1 MSRIRERKTN
11 EKRRK
16 LLGGAAGAGA
26 LAALGYG
33 VPESVR
39 AQSVTIQAL
48 LNSLLMPESLRPMVV
63 EATNTRV
70 ELAPYTSVTD
80 VVAKLTAPG
89 GTARFDLMGTL
100 TNVLRGP
107 GLGEREGQE
116 KLYPLDLS
124 LIPNA
129 AGILPAFKRDIL
141 ARAGKTYSLPMA
153 WGYESVIY
161 NTDKVPTGDAL
172 TQSWKLIFDDKYKG
186 RLAWRDDAHGMIMT
200 AALALG
206 HKDPAK
212 LAGSDVR
219 EVGKFLIDRKKN
231 IRTMWTKFGE
241 AVGLMA
247 SGEVWAMYGWVSMR
261 AALRKQGHKVLNNWP
276 RESLLTWS
284 FAALVP
290 KDAPR
295 PEPAQ
300 RVINVM
306 LSADYGRK
314 LVEATNYPS
323 TSAAAAASFSKAQWA
338 ERGLDIDAH
347 GIPLYGFDLPPAM
360 DQWVETWN
368 SVRAA

>member
-1 MSRIRERKTN
+1 MKSTRLDKG
-11 EKRRK
+11 RRK
-16 LLGGAAGAGA
+16 LLGGAAAA
-26 LAALGYG
+26 SLVALGL
-33 VPESVR
+33 PASVK

-48 LNSLLMPESLRPMVV
+48 LNSLLMPEALRPMVLQ
-63 EATNTRV
+63 ATDTRV

-80 VVAKLTAPG
+80 VVAKLLAPG
-89 GTARFDLMGTL
+89 GTSRFDLMGTL
-100 TNVLRGP
+100 TNVVRGP
-107 GLGEREGQE
+107 GLGERPGDE
-116 KLYPLDLS
+116 KMHALNMA

-129 AGILPAFKRDIL
+129 GGILPAFRRDIIM
-141 ARAGKTYSLPMA
+141 REGRTYGLPMA

-161 NTDKVPTGDAL
+161 NTERVPTGDAL

-186 RLAWRDDAHGMIMT
+186 RIAWRDDAHGMIMT

-212 LAGSDVR
+212 LAGNDVR

-247 SGEVWAMYGWVSMR
+247 AGEVWAMYGWVSMR

-284 FAALVP
+284 FCALVP

-295 PEPAQ
+295 AEAAM

-306 LSADYGRK
+306 LSSDYGRK
-314 LVEATNYPS
+314 LIETTNYPS
-323 TSAAAAASFSKAQWA
+323 TSAAAAASFTKEEWT
-338 ERGLDIDAH
+338 ERGLDIGEH
-347 GIPLYGFDLPPAM
+347 GIALYGFDLPPAM

-368 SVRAA
+368 TVRAA

>member
-1 MSRIRERKTN
+1 MNSTRKQRLNTV
-11 EKRRK
+11 RRK
-16 LLGGAAGAGA
+16 LLGGVSAAGSLA
-26 LAALGYG
+26 LLGL
-33 VPESVR
+33 PASVR

-48 LNSLLMPESLRPMVV
+48 LNALLMPEALRPMVV
-63 EATNTRV
+63 QATDTRV
-70 ELAPYTSVTD
+70 ELSPYTSVTD
-80 VVAKLTAPG
+80 VVAKLLAPG
-89 GTARFDLMGTL
+89 GTSRFDLMGTL
-100 TNVLRGP
+100 TNVVRGP
-107 GLGEREGQE
+107 GLGEKPGDE
-116 KLYPLDLS
+116 KMRALNMA

-129 AGILPAFKRDIL
+129 AGILPVFRRDIIT
-141 ARAGKTYSLPMA
+141 RDGRTYGLPMA

-161 NTDKVPTGDAL
+161 NTERVPTGDSL

-206 HKDPAK
+206 HKDPVK
-212 LAGSDVR
+212 LAGNDVR

-284 FAALVP
+284 FCALVP
-290 KDAPR
+290 RDAPR
-295 PEPAQ
+295 AEAAM

-306 LSADYGRK
+306 LSSDYGRK
-314 LVEATNYPS
+314 LVETTNYPS
-323 TSAAAAASFSKAQWA
+323 TSAGAAASFSKEEWA
-338 ERGLDIDAH
+338 ERGLNIGDQ
-347 GIPLYGFDLPPAM
+347 GIPLYGFDLPLAM

-368 SVRAA
+368 TVRAA

>member
-1 MSRIRERKTN
+1 MKHKGSSFNER
-11 EKRRK
+11 RRQ
-16 LLGGAAGAGA
+16 LLAASGGSLA
-26 LAALGYG
+26 LAGLPA
-33 VPESVR
+33 SVR

-48 LNSLLMPESLRPMVV
+48 LNTLLMPEALRPMVTQ
-63 EATNTRV
+63 ATNTRV

-80 VVAKLTAPG
+80 VVAKLLAPG
-89 GTARFDLMGTL
+89 GTSRFDLMGTL
-100 TNVLRGP
+100 TNVVRGP
-107 GLGEREGQE
+107 GLGERPGEE
-116 KLYPLDLS
+116 KMRALNMA

-129 AGILPAFKRDIL
+129 AGILPSFKGDIIT
-141 ARAGKTYSLPMA
+141 RGGQTYGLPMA

-161 NTDKVPTGDAL
+161 NTERVPPGDGG
-172 TQSWKLIFDDKYKG
+172 TQSWRLLFDDKYKG

-206 HKDPAK
+206 HKDPVK
-212 LAGSDVR
+212 LAGNDLR
-219 EVGKFLIDRKKN
+219 DVGKFLIDRKKN

-284 FAALVP
+284 FCALVP
-290 KDAPR
+290 KDA
-295 PEPAQ
+295 AQ
-300 RVINVM
+300 AEAAMRVINVM
-306 LSADYGRK
+306 LSADYGSK

-323 TSAAAAASFSKAQWA
+323 TSAAAAGTFSKEQWA
-338 ERGLDIDAH
+338 ERGLDIDQH
-347 GIPLYGFDLPPAM
+347 GIPLYGFDLPAAM

-368 SVRAA
+368 TVRAAT

>member
-1 MSRIRERKTN
+1 MNNRHYNVIIEWDAVEQLWVTYVPALNYLSTYGETRE
-11 EKRRK
+11 E
-16 LLGGAAGAGA
+16 A
-26 LAALGYG
+26 LAQTQEAMLGYLEAAAKEG
-33 VPESVR
+33 IPVPAGDSLTESWR
-39 AQSVTIQAL
+39 
-48 LNSLLMPESLRPMVV
+48 
-63 EATNTRV
+63 
-70 ELAPYTSVTD
+70 
-80 VVAKLTAPG
+80 
-89 GTARFDLMGTL
+89 
-100 TNVLRGP
+100 
-107 GLGEREGQE
+107 
-116 KLYPLDLS
+116 
-124 LIPNA
+124 
-129 AGILPAFKRDIL
+129 
-141 ARAGKTYSLPMA
+141 
-153 WGYESVIY
+153 
-161 NTDKVPTGDAL
+161 
-172 TQSWKLIFDDKYKG
+172 LIFDDKYKG

-212 LAGSDVR
+212 LAGNDLR

-284 FAALVP
+284 FCALVP

-295 PEPAQ
+295 AEAAM

-306 LSADYGRK
+306 LSADYGSK
-314 LVEATNYPS
+314 LVDTTNYPS
-323 TSAAAAASFSKAQWA
+323 TSATAAAQFTKEQWA
-338 ERGLDIDAH
+338 ERGLDIDQH

-368 SVRAA
+368 TVRAAT

>member
-1 MSRIRERKTN
+1 MNSTRKQRLN
-11 EKRRK
+11 PARRQ
-16 LLGGAAGAGA
+16 LLGGAAAAGGLA
-26 LAALGYG
+26 LLGL
-33 VPESVR
+33 PASVR

-48 LNSLLMPESLRPMVV
+48 LNSLLMPEALRPMVV
-63 EATNTRV
+63 QATDTRV

-80 VVAKLTAPG
+80 VVAKLLAPG

-100 TNVLRGP
+100 TNVVRGP
-107 GLGEREGQE
+107 GLGEKPGDE
-116 KLYPLDLS
+116 KMRALNMA

-129 AGILPAFKRDIL
+129 AGILPAFRRDIIM
-141 ARAGKTYSLPMA
+141 REDRTYGLPMA

-161 NTDKVPTGDAL
+161 NTERVPVGDSL

-206 HKDPAK
+206 HKDPVK
-212 LAGSDVR
+212 LAGNDVR

-231 IRTMWTKFGE
+231 VRTMWTKFGE

-284 FAALVP
+284 FCALVP
-290 KDAPR
+290 KDASHA
-295 PEPAQ
+295 EPAM

-306 LSADYGRK
+306 LSSDYGRK
-314 LVEATNYPS
+314 LIETTNYPS
-323 TSAAAAASFSKAQWA
+323 TSAGAAASFTKEQWA
-338 ERGLDIDAH
+338 DMGLNISDQ
-347 GIPLYGFDLPPAM
+347 GIPLYGFDLPPAI

-368 SVRAA
+368 TVRAA